1 VVVKKVSTESL
12 AINNPI
18 SAKVRGNRRI
28 SGQLLFAVLLLA
40 LSFLPKIAGATVCT
54 YTATVNENSGSNAL
68 LFALSASGLNADS
81 CTNYDIIVAHS
92 TPQTSSKGTWTD
104 TADSGAP
111 YYDNEIFYTP
121 NPGATGTDT
130 FTIADANDPTITLSV
145 TITITPVVS
154 VPTITSIGPT
164 SGPSSGGT
172 NVLITGTNF
181 TGVTAVKF
189 GATAATTFTVNS
201 ATQIIAV
208 APARATGATDITVT
222 TSGGTSATSPADNF
236 TYLDAPVAGVVSK
249 TVLYDSSANAITL
262 NLSGGTAASVAV
274 ASAASHGT
282 ATASGISIT
291 YTPVT
296 GYFGSDSFTYTATNA
311 GGTSSAATVSITVS
325 APTLSVT
332 PATLAAGT
340 VGTAYS
346 RSLSASGGQAPYTFS
361 TTLAS
366 GTLPAG
372 LSLSSIGAITGTPTA
387 SCTCRFTVS
396 GTDSST
402 ATHATFTSGIIS
414 FTVNA
419 AVPGAP
425 VIGTATAGDAQ
436 ASVTFT
442 APVSTGGAAITG
454 YTVTSSSGGITGTG
468 STSPITVTGL
478 TNGTAYTFTV
488 TATNGIGT
496 GAASAASNSVTPKA
510 SQTITFANPGTQ
522 NFGTSPTLS
531 ATATSGLAPT
541 FTSSATGVC
550 TITSGGA
557 LIFVTTGTC
566 TINADQAGNSSY
578 SAAATVSRSF
588 SVITVV
594 PGAPT
599 IGTATAGNT
608 QASVSFAAPASSGG
622 STITGY
628 TVISSPGGFT
638 STGSASPITVTGLTN
653 GTAYTFTVTATN
665 SAGTGGASAA
675 SNSVTPFALPVAGAV
690 SATVAYDSSSNPIT
704 LNLSGGTATSV
715 AVASTASH
723 GTATASGTSIT
734 YTAATGFFGS
744 DSFTYTAT
752 NVGGTSSAATVSITV
767 SAPTFSV
774 TPTTLTTGTVGT
786 SYSQTLLV
794 GGGQTPYTFSTTLV
808 SGALPAGLSLG
819 STGTITGTP
828 TSAGTF
834 TFTVSGTDSSTATHA
849 TFISGTISLSVN
861 AAAPIAT
868 QAVASTAL
876 TQNHAA
882 TSFTPVTG
890 SGGTGSLTYSVSP
903 ALPTG
908 LSMTSGTG
916 AISGTPSATSG
927 ATIYTVTV
935 KDSINATGTATF
947 TLSVNSA
954 VIATQAVA
962 SAALTQGHAATT
974 FTPVTGTGGTGSLTY
989 SIAPTLPTG
998 LSMASG
1004 TGAITGTPSVASSPT
1019 TYTVTVTDTNSA
1031 TATATFSLIVNGP
1044 IAATQAVPSTTLAVN
1059 HAATAFTPVTGAGGT
1074 GSLTYS
1080 VSPTLPAGLSMISGT
1095 GAITGTPTVVSSA
1108 ATYTVTVTDTTNS
1121 TATATFSLTVVT
1133 TPVVSSISPAGGAAA
1148 GGTSVTITGTGF
1160 APTSTV
1166 KFGTASAASV
1176 IYNSATSLTAVSP
1189 ASAAGAA
1196 DITVTTAGATS
1207 STSAADQ
1214 FTYVAAPAVTTIS
1227 PASGL
1232 TVGGTSVTITGTNFT
1247 GATAVQFGTNNAASF
1262 AVNSS
1267 TQITATT
1274 PVGTAGTVDVTVTT
1288 TGGTSPTSSTDQ
1300 FTYLAHVSSLG
1311 NPLNIAIDGGGNLYI
1326 ADSGLSYIVKVPVGC
1341 TTISCETLIGS
1352 GLLQPAGVAVD
1363 GSGDVYV
1370 IAGGANGVVL
1380 KIPWNAG
1387 SGSYDAQ
1394 MTVASGLALNA
1405 GSPAG
1410 VAVDGAGNVYF
1421 TDTQNRRVAKV
1432 PWNANAGA
1440 YGVPTTV
1447 LSGSNVLLA
1456 PSGVAVDGT
1465 GNVYIADASTHTV
1478 LKVAP
1483 DGTQTTLASSVASTS
1498 VAVDGTGDVY
1508 YSDGTAN
1515 TVTKL
1520 PWTGTAF
1527 GTPVALASAGLNAPY
1542 GLTVDE
1548 NGNVYVVN
1556 GIPKTMVK
1564 VDVTVPPGL
1573 IFPSTHVEATSS
1585 PQTVTLANIGNMAL
1599 AIEPTTG
1606 TNPSLPAGFILDS
1619 STTCPQISTASS
1631 AQALAQGL
1639 SCNYAVEFSPTSSNI
1654 GNDNGSLV
1662 ITDDNLNAAGPGF
1675 ATQSIALS
1683 GTGVANDASSIT
1695 VNLNPASP
1703 VVFGQAVSI
1712 GASVTDTT
1720 TTSTTATGNVTFKDT
1735 DSSGN
1740 VTTIGS
1746 AVALSAGVASIT
1758 SFTPASLGT
1767 HTITA
1772 NYAGVLGS
1780 IAQSSGSATLTVNKA
1795 APTLTYTPATSMQTY
1810 GTAVTA
1816 NVLNAIATD
1825 INGSAVSGSFA
1836 YTTMVK
1842 GTSTLLAAGSTV
1854 LPAGTYSIT
1863 ATFTPSDTTD
1873 YVSGGV
1879 TTASYTVNPAAATAT
1894 VVLSNLSQTYTGS
1907 PLAATAT
1914 TTPAGLN
1921 VAITY
1926 NGSATAPTAVGSYA
1940 VVATINDPNYAGT
1953 VNGTLVIAK
1962 ASPTIMWANPAAI
1975 TYGAAL
1981 GSSQLNATANFNGV
1995 TVPGT
2000 YTYSPVAVAGSVPPS
2015 GSQTLSV
2022 TFTPN
2027 DTTTYKAVTGTTTL
2041 TVNKAAPL
2049 VVLTTSATPALAQNA
2064 VTLTATVSSG
2074 VSAPTGTV
2082 SFLDGTTMLGS
2093 GTLSGGVATL
2103 ATTTLAAGSHSI
2115 TAIYSGDA
2123 NFVTLTSA
2131 ALTEL
2136 VQDFS
2141 LSISSDSATSQ
2152 TVIPGGTATYMLLIS
2167 PVGGNTFPAAVNF
2180 AFSGLP
2186 SGAAATFTPQTLA
2199 AGSGTTK
2206 VTLTIQVP
2214 KQTSM
2219 LQQGKP
2225 LGRGLAPVALGVLL
2239 LPFSRR
2245 LRRSAG
2251 KLGRVGSI
2259 ALLLFAGFGM
2269 LAGLTGCGYNSGFFA
2284 QQQQTYNVT
2293 ITGASGA
2300 LTHTATVT
2308 LTVE

>member
-1 VVVKKVSTESL
+1 MKKVSTKGL

-18 SAKVRGNRRI
+18 SAKVGENRRI
-28 SGQLLFAVLLLA
+28 SRLLFPALLLT
-40 LSFLPKIAGATVCT
+40 LLFLPKIAEATVCT

-81 CTNYDIIVAHS
+81 CMNYDVIVAHS

-121 NPGATGTDT
+121 NPDATGTDT
-130 FTIADANDPTITLSV
+130 FTIADASDPTITLSV
-145 TITITPVVS
+145 TITITPV
-154 VPTITSIGPT
+154 T
-164 SGPSSGGT
+164 PS
-172 NVLITGTNF
+172 
-181 TGVTAVKF
+181 
-189 GATAATTFTVNS
+189 
-201 ATQIIAV
+201 
-208 APARATGATDITVT
+208 P
-222 TSGGTSATSPADNF
+222 
-236 TYLDAPVAGVVSK
+236 PVAGAVSA
-249 TVLYDSSANAITL
+249 TVAYDSSANTITL
-262 NLSGGTAASVAV
+262 NLSGGAAASVAV
-274 ASAASHGT
+274 ATAASHGT
-282 ATASGISIT
+282 ATASGTSIT
-291 YTPVT
+291 YTPTT
-296 GYFGSDSFTYTATNA
+296 GFFGSDSFTYTATNT
-311 GGTSSAATVSITVS
+311 GGTSSAATVSITVA

-332 PATLAAGT
+332 PTTLAAGT

-361 TTLAS
+361 ATLAS
-366 GTLPAG
+366 GALPAG
-372 LSLSSIGAITGTPTA
+372 LSLSSTGAITGTPTA
-387 SCTCRFTVS
+387 SCTCSFTVS

-402 ATHATFTSGIIS
+402 ATHATFTSGTL
-414 FTVNA
+414 FLTVNA

-425 VIGTATAGDAQ
+425 TIGTATASDTQ

-442 APVSTGGAAITG
+442 APVSNGGAAITG
-454 YTVTSSSGGITGTG
+454 YTVTSSPGGITGTG
-468 STSPITVTGL
+468 SVSPITVTGL

-496 GAASAASNSVTPKA
+496 GIASTASNSVTPKA
-510 SQTITFANPGTQ
+510 SQTITFANPGTR

-541 FTSSATGVC
+541 FTSSTIGVC

-557 LIFVTTGTC
+557 LTFVTTGTC

-578 SAAATVSRSF
+578 SAATTVSRSF
-588 SVITVV
+588 SVIAVV

-608 QASVSFAAPASSGG
+608 QANVSFTAPAWSGG

-638 STGSASPITVTGLTN
+638 ATGSASPITVTGLTN

-665 SAGTGGASAA
+665 SAGTGGTSAA

-704 LNLSGGTATSV
+704 LNLSGGAATSV

-734 YTAATGFFGS
+734 YTPAAGFFGS
-744 DSFTYTAT
+744 DSFTYTAA
-752 NVGGTSSAATVSITV
+752 NVGGTSSAATVSVTV

-774 TPTTLTTGTVGT
+774 TPTTLTPGTVGT
-786 SYSQTLLV
+786 SYSQTLSV
-794 GGGQTPYTFSTTLV
+794 SGGQTPYTFSTTLA

-819 STGTITGTP
+819 STGAITGTP
-828 TSAGTF
+828 TTAGIF
-834 TFTVSGTDSSTATHA
+834 TFRVSGTDSSTATHA
-849 TFISGTISLSVN
+849 TFISGTISLIVN

-903 ALPTG
+903 PLPTG
-908 LSMTSGTG
+908 LSLASGTG

-935 KDSINATGTATF
+935 KDSINATATTTF

-954 VIATQAVA
+954 VVATQAVA

-974 FTPVTGTGGTGSLTY
+974 FTPVTGMGGTGSLTF

-1004 TGAITGTPSVASSPT
+1004 TGAITGTPSVASSAT

-1031 TATATFSLIVNGP
+1031 AATATFSLIVNGP
-1044 IAATQAVPSTTLAVN
+1044 IAANQAVPSTTLAVN

-1080 VSPTLPAGLSMISGT
+1080 VSPTLPAGLSMSSVT
-1095 GAITGTPTVVSSA
+1095 GAIAGTPTVVTSA
-1108 ATYTVTVTDTTNS
+1108 TTYTVTVTDTTNS
-1121 TATATFSLTVVT
+1121 TATATFSLTVVA
-1133 TPVVSSISPAGGAAA
+1133 TPVVSSISPAGGAAV

-1160 APTSTV
+1160 ASTSTV
-1166 KFGTASAASV
+1166 TFGNVSAASV

-1189 ASAAGAA
+1189 ASAAGVA

-1214 FTYVAAPAVTTIS
+1214 FTYVAAPTVTTIS

-1232 TVGGTSVTITGTNFT
+1232 TAGGTNVTISGTNFT
-1247 GATAVQFGTNNAASF
+1247 GATVVQFGTNNAASF

-1267 TQITATT
+1267 TQITATA

-1288 TGGTSPTSSTDQ
+1288 TGGTSPTSSADQ
-1300 FTYLAHVSSLG
+1300 FTYLTHVSSLG
-1311 NPLNIAIDGGGNLYI
+1311 NPLNIAIDGSGNFYI

-1370 IAGGANGVVL
+1370 IAGGANGMVL

-1387 SGSYDAQ
+1387 ISSYGAP
-1394 MTVASGLALNA
+1394 MTVASGLILNA

-1421 TDTQNRRVAKV
+1421 TDTQNQRVAKV

-1440 YGVPTTV
+1440 YGAPTSV

-1483 DGTQTTLASSVASTS
+1483 DGTQSALASNVASTS

-1527 GTPVALASAGLNAPY
+1527 GTPVTLASAGLNVPY

-1556 GIPKTMVK
+1556 GIPKTVVK

-1573 IFPSTHVEATSS
+1573 IFPSTHLEATSS
-1585 PQTVTLANIGNMAL
+1585 PQTVTLANIGNVAL

-1619 STTCPQISTASS
+1619 STTCPQIFTGSS

-1675 ATQSIALS
+1675 ATQSVALS
-1683 GTGVANDASSIT
+1683 GTGVANDASSVT
-1695 VNLNPASP
+1695 VTINPASP
-1703 VVFGQAVSI
+1703 VVFGQVVSI
-1712 GASVTDTT
+1712 GASVTDIT
-1720 TTSTTATGNVTFKDT
+1720 TTSTTATGNVTFKDR

-1746 AVALSAGVASIT
+1746 AVALSGGSAST
-1758 SFTPASLGT
+1758 SYTPASLGT

-1772 NYAGVLGS
+1772 NYTGVLGS

-1810 GTAVTA
+1810 GTAITA
-1816 NVLNAIATD
+1816 NALNAMATD
-1825 INGSAVSGSFA
+1825 VNGSAVSGSFA

-1854 LPAGTYSIT
+1854 LPAGTYTIT

-1894 VVLSNLSQTYTGS
+1894 IVLSNLSQTYTGS
-1907 PLAATAT
+1907 PLPATAT

-1940 VVATINDPNYAGT
+1940 SVATINDPNYAGT

-1962 ASPTIMWANPAAI
+1962 ASPTIVWANPTAI

-1981 GSSQLNATANFNGV
+1981 GSAQLNATANFNGV

-2027 DTTTYKAVTGTTTL
+2027 DTTTYKTVTGTTTL

-2049 VVLTTSATPALAQNA
+2049 VVLTTSATPVLAQNA

-2093 GTLSGGVATL
+2093 GMLSGGVATL

-2141 LSISSDSATSQ
+2141 LSISSDSTTSQ

-2167 PVGGNTFPAAVNF
+2167 PVGGNTFPAAVNLT
-2180 AFSGLP
+2180 FSGLP
-2186 SGAAATFTPQTLA
+2186 SGATATFTPQTLA
-2199 AGSGTTK
+2199 AGSGTAS
-2206 VTLTIQVP
+2206 VTLTIQAP
-2214 KQTSM
+2214 KQTGM

-2225 LGRGLAPVALGVLL
+2225 FGRDLPPFALGVLL

-2245 LRRSAG
+2245 LRRSAK

-2259 ALLLFAGFGM
+2259 ALFLFVGFGA

-2284 QQQQTYNVT
+2284 RQQQTYNVT
-2293 ITGASGA
+2293 ITGTSGA